1 MQAQEHSSR
10 PRILF
15 GMDEEGG
22 EPIYVQA
29 RGFRM
34 RRLPRYSPSIPFIP
48 YPWHF
53 PRNRTY
59 KDVVSWRAR
68 TPTAN
73 RINGRWCGQ
82 HKGARHTGGYPLSTP
97 STGSTL
103 STMVAPAPAADA
115 DPVLAPKLKLLG
127 TTLVQCWARRDNDQH
142 LDRRLSSTRLCPTY
156 TCPGQPLV
164 STEVIIREPWG
175 YTMIRNTR
183 YDNL

>member
-1 MQAQEHSSR
+1 MRPLAKIRTSVITSYPMKRSKQPVSSR
-10 PRILF
+10 SSLLTVVLLIGSRDIPGRAHRKNYWNNKLL
-15 GMDEEGG
+15 
-22 EPIYVQA
+22 PA
-29 RGFRM
+29 TS
-34 RRLPRYSPSIPFIP
+34 RRLPP
-48 YPWHF
+48 
-53 PRNRTY
+53 
-59 KDVVSWRAR
+59 VA
-68 TPTAN
+68 
-73 RINGRWCGQ
+73 Q